1 MYTGLSFRSY
11 SMHTHTETYIL
22 PDVAKQTTLHTFFTL
37 PLSSGSSSLQN
48 LWKYDKLINILFI
61 CYPFFIFLSCSSAV
75 QLFCNPSSSNLSVF
89 MPKKD
94 QITRVKVLQ
103 VMTLKKT
110 NKFGH
115 ITMTAG
121 EITITFW
128 FPFSRITGYTSSHA
142 CLKVIWLNNK
152 TFINHSDWVLFLF
165 SFSSF
170 YLSGQKTNNIFHFL
184 DVFLFHVDVHLM
196 HIFTNYQWKNTVMTF
211 ALPCCIFHR
220 NAVLISIYSWLF
232 WHLCSMSNYESLPNI
247 LRA

>member
-1 MYTGLSFRSY
+1 M
-11 SMHTHTETYIL
+11 
-22 PDVAKQTTLHTFFTL
+22 QC
-37 PLSSGSSSLQN
+37 SSSAIQVRVI
-48 LWKYDKLINILFI
+48 YQ
-61 CYPFFIFLSCSSAV
+61 FLC
-75 QLFCNPSSSNLSVF
+75 QKRSNYTSKGF
-89 MPKKD
+89 AGND
-94 QITRVKVLQ
+94 F
-103 VMTLKKT
+103 KKT

-170 YLSGQKTNNIFHFL
+170 YLSGQKANNIFHFL